1 MLWNGVNEGD
11 DWRVDQGASDDDDDD
26 DDDGSDWCC
35 GMKLRK
41 IMIEEVTTYTLVRLV
56 IQ

>member
-11 DWRVDQGASDDDDDD
+11 DWRVDQGASDDDDD